1 VKGNTSK
8 HCKTGLILPLST
20 LKRLIPRECHGD
32 KRFSAQLLG
41 LASRATM
48 GMEGR
53 IFKDDAQRKKF
64 CRMVTGFISFVT
76 QLFDNE
82 YFEFIRIKTED
93 GEYRAKLPRRGKDEQ
108 PNYFLKL
115 LPNLVSL

>member
-1 VKGNTSK
+1 MPWRQAFFCTVIGF
-8 HCKTGLILPLST
+8 G
-20 LKRLIPRECHGD
+20 EQGYYGHGRSD
-32 KRFSAQLLG
+32 
-41 LASRATM
+41 
-48 GMEGR
+48 
-53 IFKDDAQRKKF
+53 FKDDAQRKKF